1 MHSVANLTKPA
12 LVQLRD
18 AFSQQGF
25 DLRFVGGCVRDTL
38 LGVTPHD
45 VDLHTDA
52 TPQEAAAIYERLK
65 LRWIP
70 TGIAHGTIT
79 VVLDDDTYEITSLR
93 RDVST
98 DGRHAVVQYTRDW
111 RVDAERRDFTL
122 NSMSMSLE
130 GELFDPFGGL
140 KDLQAGVVRFVG
152 DPAQRIREDYLR
164 ILRFYRFM
172 GRFGQKFD
180 QDSRDAACDNKK
192 GLDDISVERVWS
204 EMRRI
209 VSGPQ
214 NAQMITALYNDLWGA
229 RCIGHMWP
237 HAIAIGNISN
247 LTINPVSLM
256 ATGWKH
262 YAPSLLTYWK
272 ASRDEID
279 LCQYLV
285 NFGDMRKRKNKVDPF
300 REMAVN
306 NISREWALE
315 LAAIQN
321 LNSLERAMLATWK
334 VPECPVN
341 GDDLIAQGVQ
351 PGKLLGSML
360 KQAKNYWADGN
371 FQSSKQDL
379 LDWVI
384 TKFNIK
390 QE

>member
-1 MHSVANLTKPA
+1 
-12 LVQLRD
+12 
-18 AFSQQGF
+18 
-25 DLRFVGGCVRDTL
+25 
-38 LGVTPHD
+38 
-45 VDLHTDA
+45 
-52 TPQEAAAIYERLK
+52 
-65 LRWIP
+65 
-70 TGIAHGTIT
+70 
-79 VVLDDDTYEITSLR
+79 
-93 RDVST
+93 
-98 DGRHAVVQYTRDW
+98 
-111 RVDAERRDFTL
+111 
-122 NSMSMSLE
+122 
-130 GELFDPFGGL
+130 
-140 KDLQAGVVRFVG
+140 
-152 DPAQRIREDYLR
+152 
-164 ILRFYRFM
+164 
-172 GRFGQKFD
+172 
-180 QDSRDAACDNKK
+180 
-192 GLDDISVERVWS
+192 
-204 EMRRI
+204 
-209 VSGPQ
+209 
-214 NAQMITALYNDLWGA
+214 
-229 RCIGHMWP
+229 
-237 HAIAIGNISN
+237 
-247 LTINPVSLM
+247 M

-351 PGKLLGSML
+351 PGKLLGRML

>member
-111 RVDAERRDFTL
+111 KVDLQRRDFTI
-122 NSMSMSLE
+122 NSMSMSLA
-130 GELFDPFGGL
+130 GELYDPFGGFR
-140 KDLQAGVVRFVG
+140 DLQAGVVRFVG
-152 DPAQRIREDYLR
+152 DPAQRIQEDYLR
-164 ILRFYRFM
+164 ILRLYRFT
-172 GRFGQKFD
+172 GRFGKEVDEHARRAVAQH
-180 QDSRDAACDNKK
+180 RN
-192 GLDDISVERVWS
+192 GLDSISVERVWS

-209 VSGPQ
+209 ISGPQ
-214 NAQMITALYNDLWGA
+214 GPHMVDELYDDLWGIEVIGSFWPRCADIKDVYA
-229 RCIGHMWP
+229 R
-237 HAIAIGNISN
+237 
-247 LTINPVSLM
+247 TVNPITLM
-256 ATGWKH
+256 AVGWGAV
-262 YAPSLLTYWK
+262 APDRLAQWK

-279 LCQYLV
+279 MCSYLCNYLV
-285 NFGDMRKRKNKVDPF
+285 HAGACQNDPF

-321 LNSLERAMLATWK
+321 INPVEMAMLASWQ
-334 VPECPVN
+334 VPVFPIN
-341 GDDLIAQGVQ
+341 GNDLIAQGAQ

-360 KQAKNYWADGN
+360 KQAKNHWADGN
-371 FQSSKQDL
+371 FRSSKQDL

-384 TKFNIK
+384 TEFDIK

>member
-111 RVDAERRDFTL
+111 KVDLQRRDFTI
-122 NSMSMSLE
+122 NSMSMSLA
-130 GELFDPFGGL
+130 GELYDPFGGFR
-140 KDLQAGVVRFVG
+140 DLQAGVVRFVG
-152 DPAQRIREDYLR
+152 DPAQRIQEDYLR
-164 ILRFYRFM
+164 ILRLYRFT
-172 GRFGQKFD
+172 GRFGKEVD
-180 QDSRDAACDNKK
+180 EDARRAVAKHRA
-192 GLDDISVERVWS
+192 GLDSISVERVWS

-209 VSGPQ
+209 ISGPQ
-214 NAQMITALYNDLWGA
+214 GPHMVNELYDNLWGIKVIGDKWPTCEDMEEVHA
-229 RCIGHMWP
+229 R
-237 HAIAIGNISN
+237 
-247 LTINPVSLM
+247 TRNPVALM
-256 ATGWKH
+256 AVGWVDF
-262 YAPSLLTYWK
+262 APSRLAEWK
-272 ASRDEID
+272 ASREEID
-279 LCQYLV
+279 MCSYLSNYLV
-285 NFGDMRKRKNKVDPF
+285 HAGACQNDPF

-321 LNSLERAMLATWK
+321 INPLEMAMLASWQ
-334 VPECPVN
+334 VPVFPIN
-341 GDDLIAQGVQ
+341 GNDLIAQGAQ

-360 KQAKNYWADGN
+360 KQAKNHWADSN
-371 FQSSKQDL
+371 FRSSKQDL

-384 TKFNIK
+384 TEFNIK

>member
-111 RVDAERRDFTL
+111 KVDLQRRDFTI
-122 NSMSMSLE
+122 NSMSMSLA
-130 GELFDPFGGL
+130 GELYDPVGGFR
-140 KDLQAGVVRFVG
+140 DLQAGVVQFVG
-152 DPAQRIREDYLR
+152 DPAQRIQEDYLR
-164 ILRFYRFM
+164 ILRLYRFT
-172 GRFGQKFD
+172 GRFGKEVD
-180 QDSRDAACDNKK
+180 QHARRAVAQHRN
-192 GLDDISVERVWS
+192 GLDSISVERVWS

-209 VSGPQ
+209 ISGPQ
-214 NAQMITALYNDLWGA
+214 GPHMVNELYDDLWGIEVIGSFNPRCADIKVVYA
-229 RCIGHMWP
+229 R
-237 HAIAIGNISN
+237 
-247 LTINPVSLM
+247 TVNPITLM
-256 ATGWKH
+256 AVGWGAF
-262 YAPSLLTYWK
+262 APDRLAQWK

-279 LCQYLV
+279 MCSYLSNYLV
-285 NFGDMRKRKNKVDPF
+285 HAGACQNDPF

-321 LNSLERAMLATWK
+321 INPLEMAMLASWQ
-334 VPECPVN
+334 VPVFPIN
-341 GDDLIAQGVQ
+341 GNDLIAQGAQ
-351 PGKLLGSML
+351 PGKLLGNML
-360 KQAKNYWADGN
+360 KQAKNHWADSN

-384 TKFNIK
+384 TEFNIK

>member
-111 RVDAERRDFTL
+111 KVDLQRRDFTI
-122 NSMSMSLE
+122 NSMSMSLA
-130 GELFDPFGGL
+130 GELYDPFGGFR
-140 KDLQAGVVRFVG
+140 DLQAGVVRFVG
-152 DPAQRIREDYLR
+152 DPAQRIQEDYLR
-164 ILRFYRFM
+164 ILRLYRFT
-172 GRFGQKFD
+172 GRFGKEVD
-180 QDSRDAACDNKK
+180 EDARRAVAKHRA
-192 GLDDISVERVWS
+192 GLDSISVERVWS

-209 VSGPQ
+209 ISGPQ
-214 NAQMITALYNDLWGA
+214 GPHMVNELYDNLWGIKVIGDKWPTCEDMEEVHA
-229 RCIGHMWP
+229 R
-237 HAIAIGNISN
+237 
-247 LTINPVSLM
+247 TRNPVALM
-256 ATGWKH
+256 AVGWVDF
-262 YAPSLLTYWK
+262 APSRLAEWK
-272 ASRDEID
+272 ASREEID
-279 LCQYLV
+279 MCSYLSNYLV
-285 NFGDMRKRKNKVDPF
+285 HAGACQNDPF

-321 LNSLERAMLATWK
+321 INPSEMAMLASWQ
-334 VPECPVN
+334 VPVFPIN
-341 GDDLIAQGVQ
+341 GNDLIAQGAQ

-360 KQAKNYWADGN
+360 KQAKNHWADSN
-371 FQSSKQDL
+371 FRSSKQDL

-384 TKFNIK
+384 TEFNIK

>member
-111 RVDAERRDFTL
+111 KVDLQRRDFTI
-122 NSMSMSLE
+122 NSMSMSLA
-130 GELFDPFGGL
+130 GELYDPFGGFR
-140 KDLQAGVVRFVG
+140 DLQAGVVRFVG
-152 DPAQRIREDYLR
+152 DPAQRIQEDYLR
-164 ILRFYRFM
+164 ILRLYRFT
-172 GRFGQKFD
+172 GRFGKEVD
-180 QDSRDAACDNKK
+180 EDAHRSAVAHRA
-192 GLDDISVERVWS
+192 GLDSISVERVWS

-209 VSGPQ
+209 ISGPQ
-214 NAQMITALYNDLWGA
+214 GPHMVNELYDNLWGIKVIGDKWPTCEDMEEVHA
-229 RCIGHMWP
+229 R
-237 HAIAIGNISN
+237 
-247 LTINPVSLM
+247 TRNPVALM
-256 ATGWKH
+256 AVGWVDF
-262 YAPSLLTYWK
+262 APSRLAEWK
-272 ASRDEID
+272 ASREEID
-279 LCQYLV
+279 MCSYLSNYLV
-285 NFGDMRKRKNKVDPF
+285 HAGACQNDPF

-321 LNSLERAMLATWK
+321 INPLEMAMLASWQ
-334 VPECPVN
+334 VPVFPIN
-341 GDDLIAQGVQ
+341 GNDLIAQGAQ

-360 KQAKNYWADGN
+360 KQAKNHWADSN
-371 FQSSKQDL
+371 FRSSKQDL

-384 TKFNIK
+384 TEFNIK

>member
-79 VVLDDDTYEITSLR
+79 VVLDDDIYEITSLR

-111 RVDAERRDFTL
+111 KVDLQRRDFTI
-122 NSMSMSLE
+122 NSMSMSLA
-130 GELFDPFGGL
+130 GELYDPFGGFR
-140 KDLQAGVVRFVG
+140 DLQAGVVQFVG
-152 DPAQRIREDYLR
+152 DPAQRIQEDYLR
-164 ILRFYRFM
+164 ILRLYRFT
-172 GRFGQKFD
+172 GRFGKEVD
-180 QDSRDAACDNKK
+180 EDAHRSAVAHRA
-192 GLDDISVERVWS
+192 GLDSISVERVWS

-209 VSGPQ
+209 ISGPQ
-214 NAQMITALYNDLWGA
+214 GPHMVNELYDNLWGIKVIGDKWPTCEDMEEVHA
-229 RCIGHMWP
+229 R
-237 HAIAIGNISN
+237 
-247 LTINPVSLM
+247 TRNPVALM
-256 ATGWKH
+256 AVGWVDF
-262 YAPSLLTYWK
+262 APSRLAEWK
-272 ASRDEID
+272 ASREEID
-279 LCQYLV
+279 MCSYLSNYLV
-285 NFGDMRKRKNKVDPF
+285 HAGACQNDPF

-321 LNSLERAMLATWK
+321 INPLEMAMLASWQ
-334 VPECPVN
+334 VPVFPIN
-341 GDDLIAQGVQ
+341 GNDLIAQGAQ

-360 KQAKNYWADGN
+360 KQAKNHWADSN
-371 FQSSKQDL
+371 FRSSKQDL

-384 TKFNIK
+384 TEFNIK